1 MNKKIAVIGA
11 GNVGATTAQR
21 LFEKNYNE
29 IALIDIA
36 EGLAEGKALDILQ
49 SGPILG
55 LDNNIIGSTNY
66 NITKDS
72 DIVVITSG
80 VARKPG
86 MSRDDLLKINMNI
99 VSEVTEKSLNQSP
112 DALIIVVTNPLD
124 AMAMKAYQVSGKKPN
139 EVFGMAGVL
148 DSARFTTF
156 ISKSENISVNSISAN
171 VLGGHGDTMVPLLNN
186 SSIGGKSLNNSIE
199 PNKLKSLVQR
209 TKDGGAEIVNLLK
222 TGSAFYAPSASIV
235 KMVDAICSDS
245 KTILPTTAYLSGEY
259 GINDLYFGVSAKLGK
274 SGIEEIIE
282 YDLSEREKNDLIHS
296 AEAVKETVDAMKKLS

>member
-1 MNKKIAVIGA
+1 MNKKITVIGA

-36 EGLAEGKALDILQ
+36 EGMAEGKALDILQ
-49 SGPILG
+49 SGPVLG
-55 LDNNIIGSTNY
+55 LDNNITGSTNY
-66 NITKDS
+66 DITKDS
-72 DIVVITSG
+72 DIIVITSG

-99 VSEVTEKSLNQSP
+99 VADVTEKSLTHSP
-112 DALIIVVTNPLD
+112 NALLIVVTNALD
-124 AMAMKAYQVSGKKPN
+124 AMAMKAYQVCGKKSN

-148 DSARFTTF
+148 DTARFITF
-156 ISKSENISVNSISAN
+156 ISQSENTSVNSISAN

-186 SSIGGKSLNNSIE
+186 SSIGGKSLNDSIE
-199 PNKLKSLVQR
+199 PEKLKSLVQR

-245 KTILPTTAYLSGEY
+245 KTILPTTAYLNGEY
-259 GINDLYFGVSAKLGK
+259 GINDLYFGVPAKLGK
-274 SGIEEIIE
+274 DGIEEIIE
-282 YDLSEREKNDLIHS
+282 YNLTENEKNDLIQS
-296 AEAVKETVDAMKKLS
+296 AEAVKETVDAMEKLS

>member
-1 MNKKIAVIGA
+1 MNKKITVIGA

-36 EGLAEGKALDILQ
+36 EGMAEGKALDILQ
-49 SGPILG
+49 SGPVLG
-55 LDNNIIGSTNY
+55 LDNNITGSTNY
-66 NITKDS
+66 DITKDS
-72 DIVVITSG
+72 DIIVITSG

-99 VSEVTEKSLNQSP
+99 VADVTEKSLNHSP
-112 DALIIVVTNPLD
+112 NALLIVVTNPLD
-124 AMAMKAYQVSGKKPN
+124 AMAMKAYQVSGKKTN

-148 DSARFTTF
+148 DTARFITF
-156 ISKSENISVNSISAN
+156 ISQSENTSVNSISAN

-186 SSIGGKSLNNSIE
+186 SSIGGKSLNDSIE
-199 PNKLKSLVQR
+199 PGKLKSLVQR

-245 KTILPTTAYLSGEY
+245 KTILPTTAYLNGEY
-259 GINDLYFGVSAKLGK
+259 VINELYFGVPAKLGK
-274 SGIEEIIE
+274 DGIEEIIE
-282 YDLSEREKNDLIHS
+282 YNLTENEKNDLIQS
-296 AEAVKETVDAMKKLS
+296 AEAVKETVDAMEKLS

>member
-1 MNKKIAVIGA
+1 MNKKISVIGA

-21 LFEKNYNE
+21 LFDKNYSE

-36 EGLAEGKALDILQ
+36 EGIAEGKALDILQ

-55 LDNNIIGSTNY
+55 LDNYISGSSDY
-66 NITKDS
+66 NITKNS

-80 VARKPG
+80 IARKPG

-99 VSEVTEKSLNQSP
+99 VSEVTQKSLEKSP
-112 DALIIVVTNPLD
+112 DALILVVTNPLD
-124 AMAMKAYQVSGKKPN
+124 AMAMQAYKVSGKKPN

-156 ISKSENISVNSISAN
+156 ISQSENTSVNSISSN

-186 SSIGGKSLNNSIE
+186 SYIGGKSLSESI
-199 PNKLKSLVQR
+199 NKETLDQLVER
-209 TKDGGAEIVNLLK
+209 TKNGGAEIVNYLK

-235 KMVDAICSDS
+235 KMVDAISTNS
-245 KTILPTTAYLSGEY
+245 KIILPTTAYLQGEY
-259 GINDLYFGVSAKLGK
+259 GIKDLYFGVPAKLG
-274 SGIEEIIE
+274 SNGIEEIIE
-282 YDLSEREKNDLIHS
+282 YDLSEYEREELKKS
-296 AEAVKETVDAMKKLS
+296 AEAVNETVKVMKNL